1 MMDINMEIEMRGV
14 AAFKEGDDD
23 RIYLDDFDTFLERR
37 EVYYIY
43 QAIPPIQADGG
54 RKVYG
59 KDYANTKDIPTRPS
73 VIVVNQHYITPSP
86 PEVEQSMAKH
96 RGEDIVRKK
105 KGGGVPCEEGHC
117 HKKFGTKFSMRRHL
131 EADTKIK
138 CEHCEIDLKGSRNLM
153 SHMKRKHDKFLKKLG
168 CEMCDRVF
176 PSEKSLGNHMKMHNP
191 NYGMFECENCKQ
203 FFTQK
208 QSMERHKKMIH
219 KISK

>member
-96 RGEDIVRKK
+96 RGEDIVKEILDEIMIAVGKK
-105 KGGGVPCEEGHC
+105 VKSTPDEIQRVGGDVEVEKSVGRGGGEG
-117 HKKFGTKFSMRRHL
+117 
-131 EADTKIK
+131 
-138 CEHCEIDLKGSRNLM
+138 
-153 SHMKRKHDKFLKKLG
+153 
-168 CEMCDRVF
+168 
-176 PSEKSLGNHMKMHNP
+176 
-191 NYGMFECENCKQ
+191 
-203 FFTQK
+203 
-208 QSMERHKKMIH
+208 
-219 KISK
+219 